1 MKYATYAISIGT
13 PVVMLLHSQ
22 RLQNLLVESDVGRK
36 REQGG
41 HLVLQGGAD
50 GFQHALYTMYYLVLK
65 GGTDGQTR

>member
-22 RLQNLLVESDVGRK
+22 RLQNLLVESDVWKK
-36 REQGG
+36 REQGA
-41 HLVLQGGAD
+41 H
-50 GFQHALYTMYYLVLK
+50 LVLK